1 MTGSPLRFLLT
12 ALEGVAHTGGG
23 GGGFS
28 QRPREAC

>member
-23 GGGFS
+23 GVFS
-28 QRPREAC
+28 ATA

>member
-23 GGGFS
+23 GCS